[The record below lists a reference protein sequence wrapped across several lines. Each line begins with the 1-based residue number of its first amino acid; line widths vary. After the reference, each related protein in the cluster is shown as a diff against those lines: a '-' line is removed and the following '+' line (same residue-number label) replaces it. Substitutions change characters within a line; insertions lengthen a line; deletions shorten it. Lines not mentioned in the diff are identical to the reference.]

1 MGQGGVGKT
10 AMVLRWTNGEFNE
23 EYMPTIGDMYT
34 KDLEVGG
41 QPKHVEI
48 DDTAGQVRLISM
60 FAMHCAS
67 VLVSAAIATHAKP
80 LPFLSIFSVF
90 FPSIGGIR

>member
-41 QPKHVEI
+41 QPKHIEI
-48 DDTAGQVRLISM
+48 DDTAGQVSVVLRARFLAFYHAI
-60 FAMHCAS
+60 MHT
-67 VLVSAAIATHAKP
+67 LH
-80 LPFLSIFSVF
+80 
-90 FPSIGGIR
+90 

>member
-1 MGQGGVGKT
+1 
-10 AMVLRWTNGEFNE
+10 MVLRWTNGEFNE

-48 DDTAGQVRLISM
+48 DDTAGQVSATPTM
-60 FAMHCAS
+60 QF
-67 VLVSAAIATHAKP
+67 VLC
-80 LPFLSIFSVF
+80 LFLRSKEN
-90 FPSIGGIR
+90 